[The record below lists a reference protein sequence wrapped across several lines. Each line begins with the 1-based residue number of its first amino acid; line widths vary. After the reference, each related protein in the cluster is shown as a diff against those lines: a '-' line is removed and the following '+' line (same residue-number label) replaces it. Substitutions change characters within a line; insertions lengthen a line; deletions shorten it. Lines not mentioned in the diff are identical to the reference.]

1 MRNDSWRGWGSSRN
15 CRSSLCC
22 PGVVLLLSFL
32 GFLAEVVMTA
42 VVMTGVVMTGLA
54 MTEVALTE
62 VALRDLSELP

>member
-22 PGVVLLLSFL
+22 PGVVLLLSSL

-42 VVMTGVVMTGLA
+42 VVMTGVVMT
-54 MTEVALTE
+54 EVALTE

>member
-22 PGVVLLLSFL
+22 PGVVLLLSSL
-32 GFLAEVVMTA
+32 GFLAG

>member
-22 PGVVLLLSFL
+22 PGVVLLLSSL
-32 GFLAEVVMTA
+32 GFLAE
-42 VVMTGVVMTGLA
+42 VVMTGLA

>member
-15 CRSSLCC
+15 CRCSLCC
-22 PGVVLLLSFL
+22 PGVVLLLSSL

-42 VVMTGVVMTGLA
+42 VVMTGVVMT
-54 MTEVALTE
+54 EVALTE